1 MIKIIFTCLFLVFNM
16 ATIKFRTTYMVHICG
31 LWYVSL
37 DYAEP
42 KQEG

>member
-1 MIKIIFTCLFLVFNM
+1 MLLKIILSISLWFNM
-16 ATIKFRTTYMVHICG
+16 ATIKFKTTYMVHICG